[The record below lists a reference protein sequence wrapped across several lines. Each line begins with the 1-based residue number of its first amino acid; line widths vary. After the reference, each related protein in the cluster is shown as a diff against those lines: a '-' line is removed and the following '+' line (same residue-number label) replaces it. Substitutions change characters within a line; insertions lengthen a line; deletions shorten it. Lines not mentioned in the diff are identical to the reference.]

1 MNLLNLAR
9 MSTATTGT
17 TSPLVLGS
25 AVTGFKSFVG
35 AGAVDGR
42 TYMYAIR
49 DGANSEVGYGV
60 YTSSGTTLSRNV
72 IASTNSDALI
82 SLSGTAEVFITN
94 LAESFLGQGLLS
106 PSQITSNQNDYS
118 PTSLAKS
125 STVQLDVDAA
135 RSITGLATGW
145 LGRVVTLIGDDT
157 YPITLPAASSSS
169 SAANRFNFAHDLV
182 LQPKRAVVLRHNGT
196 NWDVI
201 AGMTNLE
208 VHGVAMSDETTAITT
223 GTNKATMSLP
233 YAFRVVGV
241 YATLNTVS
249 SSGTPTID
257 INEGGTTILSTKI
270 VIDQSEKTG
279 GSAGYQGTA
288 AGAAVISDPD
298 IAAFAEIGFDID
310 VAGTGAKG
318 LKAFIIGYRVS

>member
-1 MNLLNLAR
+1 MSLANLAR

-17 TSPLVLGS
+17 GTITLGA
-25 AVTGFKSFVG
+25 AVTGFLSFAA
-35 AGAVDGR
+35 AGIADGQ
-42 TYMYAIR
+42 TVLYAIR

-60 YTSSGTTLSRNV
+60 YTSAGTTLTRNV
-72 IASTNSDALI
+72 IKSTNSDNAI
-82 SLSGTAEVFITN
+82 SLSGSAEVFIAP

-106 PSQITSNQNDYS
+106 PSQITANQNDYS
-118 PTSLAKS
+118 PTGLAKS
-125 STVQLDVDAA
+125 STVALDVDAA
-135 RSITGLATGW
+135 RTITGLATGW
-145 LGRVVTLIGDDT
+145 KGRVITLLGDDT
-157 YPITLPAASSSS
+157 YPITLSAASGSS
-169 SAANRFNFAHDLV
+169 SAANRFNFLHDLV
-182 LQPKRAVVLRHNGT
+182 LLPKHAVVLRHNGT
-196 NWDVI
+196 NWDAL
-201 AGMTNLE
+201 AGMRNLE
-208 VHGVAMSDETTAITT
+208 VHGIAMSDETTAITT

-233 YAFRVVGV
+233 YAFYVVGV

-270 VIDQSEKTG
+270 VIDANEKTG

-288 AGAAVISDPD
+288 AAAAVISDPD

-318 LKAFIIGYRVS
+318 LKAFIVGYRK

>member
-1 MNLLNLAR
+1 MSLLNLAR
-9 MSTATTGT
+9 MLTATTGT
-17 TSPLVLGS
+17 GTITLGS
-25 AVTGFKSFVG
+25 AVTGMLSFAA
-35 AGAVDGR
+35 AGAEDGK
-42 TYMYAIR
+42 TYFYAIR

-60 YTSSGTTLSRNV
+60 YTSSGTTFTRNV
-72 IASTNSDALI
+72 IKSTNSDNPI
-82 SLSGTAEVFITN
+82 SLSGTAEIFITDI
-94 LAESFLGQGLLS
+94 AESHLGQGYLA
-106 PSQITSNQNDYS
+106 PAQITSNQNDYS

-125 STVQLDVDAA
+125 STIQLDVDAA

-145 LGRVVTLIGDDT
+145 KGRVVTLLGDDA
-157 YPITLPAASSSS
+157 YPITLVAASGSS
-169 SAANRFNFAHDLV
+169 SAANRFNFPYDMV
-182 LQPKRAVVLRHNGT
+182 LRPKRAIVLRHNGT
-196 NWDVI
+196 NWDAV
-201 AGMTNLE
+201 AGMADLE
-208 VHGVAMSDETTAITT
+208 VHGIAMSDETTDITT

-233 YAFRVVGV
+233 YAFKVVGV

-257 INEGGTTILSTKI
+257 INDGGTTILSTKI

-288 AGAAVISDPD
+288 SGAAVISDPD

>member
-1 MNLLNLAR
+1 MSLLNLAR
-9 MSTATTGT
+9 MTTATTGT
-17 TSPLVLGS
+17 GTITLGS
-25 AVTGFKSFVG
+25 AVTGFLSFVA

-42 TYMYAIR
+42 TYLYSIR
-49 DGANSEVGYGV
+49 DGAASEGGYGV
-60 YTSSGTTLSRNV
+60 YTSSGTTFTRNV
-72 IASTNSDALI
+72 IKSTNSDNAI
-82 SLSGTAEVFITN
+82 SLSGTAEIFITP
-94 LAESFLGQGLLS
+94 LAESFLGQGALS

-125 STVQLDVDAA
+125 STILLDVDAA

-145 LGRVVTLIGDDT
+145 YGRVVTLIGDDA

-169 SAANRFNFAHDLV
+169 SAANRFNFPFDMV

-196 NWDVI
+196 NWDVL
-201 AGMTNLE
+201 AGLNNLE
-208 VHGVAMSDETTAITT
+208 VHGIALSDETTAITT

-249 SSGTPTID
+249 SSGTPTVD
-257 INEGGTTILSTKI
+257 INDGGTTILSTKI
-270 VIDQSEKTG
+270 VIDVSEKTG

-318 LKAFIIGYRVS
+318 LKAFIIGYRV

>member
-1 MNLLNLAR
+1 MSLLNLAR
-9 MSTATTGT
+9 MTTATTGT
-17 TSPLVLGS
+17 GTITLGTN
-25 AVTGFKSFVG
+25 VTGFLTFAA

-42 TYMYAIR
+42 TYFYAIR

-60 YTSSGTTLSRNV
+60 YTSAGTTFTRNV
-72 IASTNSDALI
+72 IKSTNSDNAI
-82 SLSGTAEVFITN
+82 SLSGTAEIFITDI
-94 LAESFLGQGLLS
+94 AESHLGQGLLA
-106 PSQITSNQNDYS
+106 PSQITATQNDYS
-118 PTSLAKS
+118 PTGMAKA
-125 STVQLDVDAA
+125 STLQLDLDAA
-135 RSITGLATGW
+135 RIITGLATGW
-145 LGRVVTLIGDDT
+145 YGRVVTILGDDA
-157 YPITLPAASSSS
+157 YPATLPAASASS
-169 SAANRFNFAHDLV
+169 SAANRFNFQYDLV

-196 NWDVI
+196 NWDVL

-208 VHGVAMSDETTAITT
+208 VHGIALSDETTAITT

-233 YAFRVVGV
+233 YAFKVIGV

-270 VIDQSEKTG
+270 VIDANEKTG

-318 LKAFIIGYRVS
+318 LKVFLIGYRVS